1 MYDTVPS
8 REYILSAIKKNADR
22 LGLGAVIGLLVAL
35 LDYRVLFS
43 RGIPVGGDVL
53 SSLLPALYFR
63 AAVRTGSEVLTT
75 PIYGGMEVWMN
86 SFFKG
91 FYPAWT
97 PLFIPGVPLGPY
109 LKILIVS
116 HALLAGIISYWYAS
130 KHFETLVAVIITF
143 TSVAPLAFPTGH
155 ISRVIVWP
163 WMLLATWELL
173 ALRSGSPGKRAPVL
187 IGLSGGLT
195 LLTGNSYYAFY
206 LAVLAGVVFIST
218 KSFRSAFIAG
228 ITSIVCS
235 SPKLLSLLMIVAEG
249 GRSATVGYPLT
260 IKKLITGLT
269 GLWPS
274 ASGISVGTASYNAY
288 GVLGPGIVVF
298 AGIAVFWAYVRPS
311 KFDSSWMTGV
321 SFAGLLGLMLGT
333 RSPLLMQLPL
343 VGQLRTASRSLVLI
357 ALVVLLLA
365 VVFLE
370 KIDLSQSRIRVGV
383 LSLLIVSATVAG
395 AVPAMQ
401 DYETSVEPDVGREV
415 ATTLATHG
423 CDQVWQEMQRGDY
436 KGPYK
441 KQVAFGI
448 AEKGIPATAISYAR
462 IGQSYSTHDE
472 SGDLTFDAIVYPA
485 GTEMNE
491 SGTISLTGG
500 WGKPVRGE
508 IRAER
513 FGLVDSVKTD
523 SGPIRIY
530 ALDGTCSSE

>member
-1 MYDTVPS
+1 MNLRRRTTSFLV
-8 REYILSAIKKNADR
+8 AIHNRSTDVTIGVI
-22 LGLGAVIGLLVAL
+22 LGLVVSL
-35 LDYRVLFS
+35 LDYRVLYS
-43 RGIPVGGDVL
+43 DGIPIGGDVL

-63 AAVRTGSEVLTT
+63 AAVQSGGNALIT
-75 PIYGGMEVWMN
+75 PMYGGMDIYMN

-109 LKILIVS
+109 IKFLIIS
-116 HALLAGIISYWYAS
+116 HAILAGVISYWYAS
-130 KHFETLVAVIITF
+130 KRFSTPISAILTF
-143 TSVAPLAFPTGH
+143 ISVAPLAFPTGH

-163 WMLLATWELL
+163 WMLLAMWQLL
-173 ALRSGSPGKRAPVL
+173 EFRAKAPSDRAAVL
-187 IGLSGGLT
+187 IGISGGLT

-206 LAVLAGVVFIST
+206 LAALAGVIFIS
-218 KSFRSAFIAG
+218 KRSLRGATIAG
-228 ITSIVCS
+228 ATSLLTS
-235 SPKLLSLLMIVAEG
+235 SPKILSLMLILLEG
-249 GRSATVGYPLT
+249 GRRATVGYPLT

-288 GVLGPGIVVF
+288 GVFGPGIFLF
-298 AGIAVFWAYVRPS
+298 AGVAVLWAYVRPS
-311 KFDSSWMTGV
+311 KFDSSWMTGLG
-321 SFAGLLGLMLGT
+321 FAGLLGLMLGT

-383 LSLLIVSATVAG
+383 VSLLIVSATVAG

-448 AEKGIPATAISYAR
+448 AERGIPATAISYAR

-472 SGDLTFDAIVYPA
+472 SGDLKFDAIVYPA

-491 SGTISLTGG
+491 TGTISLTGG

-513 FGLVDSVKTD
+513 FGLVDSVETD